1 MAVYTLPDLDYD
13 FGALE
18 PHVSADI
25 MQLHH
30 GKHHKAYVDNAN
42 ATLDKLA
49 AAREKADFA
58 AIAALERALA
68 FNVSGHV
75 MHSIFWKNM
84 TPKGGGRPA
93 GELAQ
98 AIDAHFGSFEAFQK
112 QLSESAATI
121 MGSGWAALSWEPL
134 SQKLQVNQIY
144 DHQSNYNVGSMPI
157 MVIDGWEHA
166 WYLQYKNVKAEF
178 FKALWN
184 IWNWDDISK
193 RYAAAKGISFPGAP
207 KAA

>member
-1 MAVYTLPDLDYD
+1 MAVYNLPDLDYD
-13 FGALE
+13 YGALE

-25 MQLHH
+25 MTLHH

-42 ATLDKLA
+42 ATLEKLA
-49 AAREKADFA
+49 AARDKSEFA
-58 AIAALERALA
+58 TVAALERALA

-84 TPKGGGRPA
+84 TPKGGGKPS

-98 AIDAHFGSFEAFQK
+98 AIDRDFGSFDAFQK
-112 QLSESAATI
+112 QLSEAAATI

-184 IWNWDDISK
+184 IWNWDDITK
-193 RYAAAKGISFPGAP
+193 RYAAAKGISMPGAP
-207 KAA
+207 KA

>member
-1 MAVYTLPDLDYD
+1 MAVYNLPDLDYD
-13 FGALE
+13 YGALE

-25 MQLHH
+25 MTLHH

-42 ATLDKLA
+42 ATLEKLA
-49 AAREKADFA
+49 AARDKSEFA
-58 AIAALERALA
+58 TVAALERALA

-84 TPKGGGRPA
+84 TPKGGGKPS

-98 AIDAHFGSFEAFQK
+98 AIDRDFGSFDAFQK
-112 QLSESAATI
+112 QLSEAAATI

-184 IWNWDDISK
+184 IWNWDDITK
-193 RYAAAKGISFPGAP
+193 RYAAAMGISMPGAP
-207 KAA
+207 KA

>member
-1 MAVYTLPDLDYD
+1 MATYTLPDLDYD
-13 FGALE
+13 YGALE

-25 MQLHH
+25 MTLHH

-42 ATLDKLA
+42 ATLEKLA
-49 AAREKADFA
+49 GAREKMDFA
-58 AIAALERALA
+58 AVAALERALA

-84 TPKGGGRPA
+84 TPKGGGKPA

-98 AIDAHFGSFEAFQK
+98 AIDRDFGNYDAFQK
-112 QLSESAATI
+112 QLSEAAATI

-144 DHQSNYNVGSMPI
+144 DHQSNYNVGSTPI

-184 IWNWDDISK
+184 IWNWDDIAK
-193 RYAAAKGISFPGAP
+193 RYASAKSIGFPGA
-207 KAA
+207 K

>member
-1 MAVYTLPDLDYD
+1 MPVYTLPDLDYD
-13 FGALE
+13 YGALE

-25 MQLHH
+25 MTLHH

-49 AAREKADFA
+49 AAREKADFTTV
-58 AIAALERALA
+58 AALERALA

-84 TPKGGGRPA
+84 KPKGGDRPA

-98 AIDAHFGSFEAFQK
+98 AIDRDFGSFEAFQK
-112 QLSESAATI
+112 QLSEAAATI

-144 DHQSNYNVGSMPI
+144 DHQSNFNIGSMPV

-184 IWNWDDISK
+184 IWNWDDIAA
-193 RYAAAKGISFPGAP
+193 RYAAAKSITVTGAP
-207 KAA
+207 RA

>member
-75 MHSIFWKNM
+75 MHSVFWKNM

-93 GELAQ
+93 GELAS

-144 DHQSNYNVGSMPI
+144 DHQSNFNVGSMPI

>member
-1 MAVYTLPDLDYD
+1 MPVYTLPDLDYD
-13 FGALE
+13 YGALE

-25 MQLHH
+25 MTLHH

-58 AIAALERALA
+58 TVAALERALA

-84 TPKGGGRPA
+84 KPKGGDRPA

-98 AIDAHFGSFEAFQK
+98 AIDRDFGSFEAFQK
-112 QLSESAATI
+112 QLSEAAATI

-144 DHQSNYNVGSMPI
+144 DHQSNFNIGSMPV

-184 IWNWDDISK
+184 IWNWDDIAA
-193 RYAAAKGISFPGAP
+193 RYAAAKSISLPGAP
-207 KAA
+207 KA

>member
-42 ATLDKLA
+42 ATLEKLA
-49 AAREKADFA
+49 AAREKADFSTV
-58 AIAALERALA
+58 AALERALA

-93 GELAQ
+93 GELAS
-98 AIDAHFGSFEAFQK
+98 ALDAHFGSFEAFQK
-112 QLSESAATI
+112 QLSEAAATI

-144 DHQSNYNVGSMPI
+144 DHQSNFNVGSMPI

-184 IWNWDDISK
+184 VWNWDDISK

>member
-1 MAVYTLPDLDYD
+1 MPVYTLPDLDYD
-13 FGALE
+13 YGALE

-25 MQLHH
+25 MTLHH

-49 AAREKADFA
+49 AAREKADFTTV
-58 AIAALERALA
+58 AALERALA

-84 TPKGGGRPA
+84 KPKGGDRPS

-98 AIDAHFGSFEAFQK
+98 AIDRDFGSFEAFQK
-112 QLSESAATI
+112 QLSEAAATI

-144 DHQSNYNVGSMPI
+144 DHQSNFNIGSMPV

-184 IWNWDDISK
+184 IWNWDDIAA
-193 RYAAAKGISFPGAP
+193 RYASAKSITLAGAP
-207 KAA
+207 KA